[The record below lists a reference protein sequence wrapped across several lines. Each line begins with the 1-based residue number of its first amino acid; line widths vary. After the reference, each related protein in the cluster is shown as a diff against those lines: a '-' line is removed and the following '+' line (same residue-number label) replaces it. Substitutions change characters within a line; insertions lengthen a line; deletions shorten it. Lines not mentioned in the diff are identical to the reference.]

1 MAEMSRRRAALR
13 AAALVWHLIS
23 GMTEA
28 LSHRLRRG
36 TEWHQT
42 APGKAAINRWMQR
55 LTRVLGLTVEAV
67 QIPADTPALLVANH
81 ISWLDI
87 IAIASVCPARFLAK
101 DVVRQWPFI
110 GPLMAL
116 SGTLFIR
123 RDSITDLHATNQ
135 TLTHALSAG
144 QRIAIFPEGTTTDGR
159 DMKPFRPGL
168 FEAARSAA
176 CEVQPVAVSYRRGGE
191 RDPLAPYIDDDAF
204 VTHLWR
210 ILGASETCVH
220 LHFCAPLLPSD
231 APRKAVAETSQAHIR
246 AALNVRVH
254 TREVGSPLGERVAGM

>member
-13 AAALVWHLIS
+13 AAALLWHIMA
-23 GMTEA
+23 GMVEA

-36 TEWHQT
+36 ADWHQAPKGMT
-42 APGKAAINRWMQR
+42 AITRWMLR
-55 LTRVLGLTVEAV
+55 LTRILGLKVEAI
-67 QIPADTPALLVANH
+67 QIPADTSALLVANH

-101 DVVRQWPFI
+101 DEVRRWPLVGF
-110 GPLMAL
+110 LMAL

-135 TLTHALSAG
+135 TLTSALRAG

-159 DMKPFRPGL
+159 VMKPFRPGL
-168 FEAARSAA
+168 FEAARQAA
-176 CEVQPVAVSYRRGGE
+176 CEVQPVAVSYRRDGE
-191 RDPLAPYIDDDAF
+191 FDALAPYIDDDTF

-210 ILGASETCVH
+210 ILGAGETRAH

-231 APRKAVAETSQAHIR
+231 APRKALAETSQAHIR

>member
-1 MAEMSRRRAALR
+1 MTGMSRRRAALR
-13 AAALVWHLIS
+13 AIKLVWHILA
-23 GMTEA
+23 GMMEA

-36 TEWHQT
+36 ADWHQAPKGRT
-42 APGKAAINRWMQR
+42 AISRWMQR
-55 LTRVLGLTVEAV
+55 LTRILGLKVEAK

-101 DVVRQWPFI
+101 DVVRGWPLI
-110 GPLMAL
+110 GALMAL

-135 TLTHALSAG
+135 TLTSALRAG

-168 FEAARSAA
+168 FEAARQAA
-176 CEVQPVAVSYRRGGE
+176 CEVQPVAVSYRRNGE
-191 RDPLAPYIDDDAF
+191 FDALAPFIDDDAF

-210 ILGASETCVH
+210 ILGANETHVR

-231 APRKAVAETSQAHIR
+231 APRKAVAEASQAHIR
-246 AALNVRVH
+246 TALNARL
-254 TREVGSPLGERVAGM
+254 ESPELSNDFLIASG